1 MLRTLRRSGCPT
13 ALLLLTLTVSAAAQ
27 NIRIFGRPAG
37 PFQNYLV
44 EQRWSQRELTVE
56 NAGDSA
62 VRVKVACEPSQQS
75 DTALLFSRIVELPPH
90 SRRRLRLAMRPDTLR
105 PGGRT
110 LGTLPLTPLTYR
122 TWDLSADRQLAP
134 VSYDAAIVPAR
145 HTHVGV
151 MFSYDS
157 TPESDN
163 DSFLFLQALK
173 NEPLQDV
180 TLMISSVRPD
190 QQPPNHWFGY
200 DGIDVLIVG
209 RTRWADLHPAQR
221 TALIDWT
228 ARGGVL
234 VVTAGRQFHRVLAGE
249 LASAAGV
256 EVTGEHRLESIGATD
271 PDGKKIDPAATDW
284 PVVFAEL
291 MPTTAEVL
299 WRTNG
304 LPLLTR
310 NACGDGTIFVL
321 ATPLGAVKDPALH
334 GLWQDV
340 NAARRARPTLHA
352 DAFPAVG
359 RDTLKEI
366 AGLRAPGRIWPVA
379 LLAGLAAGSVATSLV
394 LRRLGRSELTWVV
407 LVPLCLLMAG
417 AFFGWSR
424 MRGNPERL
432 SSVGLIS
439 QYPGHRSRVQV
450 LSAYHSGSDGR
461 ENATFDA
468 DLADAIIRDVG
479 GTLAGAMTQQ
489 EIRTD
494 WTVLL
499 PATDLPVGTSRALY
513 IDASSDL
520 APIATGLT
528 FGPEGLTGTIENRL
542 PVEIT
547 GMVLYA
553 GRRTYR
559 MGPIPAGESAERTIT
574 DADRLRIVR
583 YQRPER
589 NQPNAR
595 SFAQGEYTGALTADP
610 VDRLRNALLGQLMTV
625 PGPQTRLNDRPIL
638 IAYTPHLPVSPIDDV
653 TDARGWSVITCPLVL
668 QAPPAGS
675 AIRIPSGLTQTE
687 LDSLGTATWDAVR
700 REFLVTPRNGKLLIA
715 ARFPRAIGPVS
726 NPRATL
732 RIDIRA
738 MNNQMTVY
746 GLPPRYSPRD
756 RRAGGLVKLETF
768 DDPSGLITFNV
779 ENIERFTDKS
789 GRARFLLDVRRT
801 GQSGESL
808 LEAGTVPKWWLRS
821 VDVTLEGQAGE

>member
-1 MLRTLRRSGCPT
+1 MLRTLRRIGCPT
-13 ALLLLTLTVSAAAQ
+13 ALLVLMLTVPAAAQ
-27 NIRIFGRPAG
+27 NVRIFGRPAG

-44 EQRWSQRELTVE
+44 ERRWSQRELTVE
-56 NAGDSA
+56 NTGDSPA
-62 VRVKVACEPSQQS
+62 AVKVACQPSQQS
-75 DTALLFSRIVELPPH
+75 DTGLLFSRIVELPPH

-105 PGGRT
+105 AGGRT
-110 LGTLPLTPLTYR
+110 LGKLPLTPLTYR

-145 HTHVGV
+145 HTHVGL
-151 MFSYDS
+151 MFSYDG

-163 DSFLFLQALK
+163 DSFLFLEDLK
-173 NEPLQDV
+173 NAPLQDV

-209 RTRWADLHPAQR
+209 RTRWGDMPPAQR
-221 TALIDWT
+221 TALLDWT

-234 VVTAGRQFHRVLAGE
+234 VVTAGQEFHRVVTAE

-256 EVTGEHRLESIGATD
+256 EVIGEHRVQSLAATN
-271 PDGKKIDPAATDW
+271 PDGEQIDPAATDW
-284 PVVFAEL
+284 PVAFAEL

-299 WRTNG
+299 WRAND

-310 NACGDGTIFVL
+310 NDHGDGVVFVL
-321 ATPLGAVKDPALH
+321 AAPLGAVKDPSLH

-340 NAARRARPTLHA
+340 NDARRARPTLDA
-352 DAFPAVG
+352 DAFATVG

-379 LLAGLAAGSVATSLV
+379 LLVGLAAGSVAASLV

-407 LVPLCLLMAG
+407 LVPLCLVLAG
-417 AFFGWSR
+417 VFFAWSR

-432 SSVGLIS
+432 SSIGLIS
-439 QYPGHRSRVQV
+439 QYPDHRSRVQV

-461 ENATFDA
+461 EQAAFDA
-468 DLADAIIRDVG
+468 ALEDAVIRDVG

-494 WTVLL
+494 WTLLL
-499 PATDLPVGTSRALY
+499 PPTDLPTGTSRALY
-513 IDASSDL
+513 LDASSDL
-520 APIATGLT
+520 TPLTTRLT
-528 FGPEGLTGTIENRL
+528 FGPDGLSGTVENRL
-542 PVEIT
+542 PANIT

-559 MGPIPAGESAERTIT
+559 MGPVPAGGSSELTIN

-583 YQRPER
+583 YQRPDR
-589 NQPNAR
+589 GRPDAR
-595 SFAQGEYTGALTADP
+595 TSAEGEYTGALTADP
-610 VDRLRNALLGQLMTV
+610 VDRLRNALLGRLMTV
-625 PGPQTRLNDRPIL
+625 PAPQTRLNDQPIL
-638 IAYTPHLPVSPIDDV
+638 IAYAPHLPANPIDDV

-675 AIRIPSGLTQTE
+675 DVRVPSGLTQTE

-700 REFLVTPRNGKLLIA
+700 REFLVTPRDGKLLIA

-726 NPRATL
+726 KPRATL
-732 RIDIRA
+732 QIDIRA
-738 MNNQMTVY
+738 MNNRMTVY
-746 GLPPRYSPRD
+746 GLPSTFSPRD
-756 RRAGGLVKLETF
+756 RRPRGLVKLETF
-768 DDPSGLITFNV
+768 DDPSGLVTLNV
-779 ENIERFTDKS
+779 ENIGRFADNT
-789 GRARFLLDVRRT
+789 GRYRFLLEVRRT